1 MALRTDELK
10 KRAPTALSFEARG
23 FSKRTIRTLLS
34 CAIDCPERLLFVRE
48 ELLSEIPGIGPAS
61 MAEIVSYRAKHLR

>member
-1 MALRTDELK
+1 MASRTDEQK
-10 KRAPTALSFEARG
+10 KRVPTTISFEARG

-48 ELLSEIPGIGPAS
+48 ELLAEIPGIGPAA